1 MKKKALSMIL
11 AASMVASVLAGCDV
25 NINIAPQ
32 ETEQEEVVA
41 SAEDSD
47 ETEAAT
53 EESEVKAEES
63 ESEGEVDYS
72 TGKPWM
78 CSPLEGL
85 VTEDTPTNLKDDYYL
100 YVNKDELVKT
110 VIPEGYS
117 CIGGV
122 YNLPPQFDSD
132 LLDMF
137 QNVKEA
143 QTHDAELA
151 INLYSLYMDWDSR
164 NERGITPLKEAVD
177 KIEEISSIDELND
190 YFTKSDMKEILT
202 SLFGSCAYGDIYDS
216 NKNNLTVYNANVLLG
231 DSAEYSKLTEYGK
244 IIKDAKSDL
253 TTKMLVKMGYDESV
267 AKEKFDNAL
276 AFDEML
282 ADSIYTSNEEQM
294 PDISERMHNM
304 YSYDE
309 LKELEGNVPIIE
321 YLENIGFNDFDEI
334 QVTNPKWLER
344 LREVYTDENL
354 PLIKDAII
362 VRGVIGMDEYLDE
375 ECYSWD
381 VECKNSINGSKGE
394 KPYEVVA
401 ANNVSSDVEWAVARL
416 YTEKYLNEEDKERI
430 STLVD
435 DVIEEYHTII
445 NDADFI
451 SPETKEKAIDK
462 LESMS
467 KFVLY
472 PDDWTPYSLEGLE
485 IKNAADG
492 GTLYEAIGDI
502 SEFFAK
508 KENEK
513 IHKPVDKSEWIATPT
528 TINCFYNPSAN
539 SVTILGAF
547 ARGDLYTSEMSDE
560 EVYGKLGIVIGHEI
574 SHAFDSAGAQYDK
587 FGNMSNWWTDE
598 DLAAF
603 NEKNQK
609 LADYYNSLTLWEGEK
624 VNGDIVTGESCADMG
639 GVRCMINLG
648 KKKPGFDF
656 DKFYQAYAKVWF
668 LKASLQR
675 IYSTNTDVHPQT
687 YHRVNA
693 VLQQFPEFLEFYG
706 IKEGDGMYLAPEDR
720 VNIW

>member
-25 NINIAPQ
+25 NINIEPQ

-41 SAEDSD
+41 SAEDSE

-53 EESEVKAEES
+53 EETEEATDES
-63 ESEGEVDYS
+63 EKDYS

-78 CSPLEGL
+78 CSPLDGL
-85 VTEDTPTNLKDDYYL
+85 VTEDTPTNLKDDFYL
-100 YVNKDELVKT
+100 YVNKNALVEA

-117 CIGGV
+117 CTGGL
-122 YNLPPQFDSD
+122 YDLPQAFDKE
-132 LLDMF
+132 LLEMF
-137 QNVKEA
+137 QNGEDA

-177 KIEEISSIDELND
+177 KIEAISSIDELND
-190 YFTKSDMKEILT
+190 YYVKSEGKDILV
-202 SLFGSCAYGDIYDS
+202 SLFGCWSYEDIYDS
-216 NKNNLTVYNANVLLG
+216 NKNNLIVYGMDTLLE
-231 DSAEYSKLTEYGK
+231 DSAEYSKPTDYGNM
-244 IIKDAKSDL
+244 IKEAKSIL
-253 TTKMLVKMGYDESV
+253 ATKMLVKMGYEESV

-282 ADSIYTSNEEQM
+282 ADSIFTSNEAQM
-294 PDISERMHNM
+294 PDYSEKIYNM

-321 YLENIGFNDFDEI
+321 YIENIGFNDFDEI
-334 QVTNPKWLER
+334 QLTNPKWLER
-344 LREVYTDENL
+344 LKEVYTDENL
-354 PLIKDAII
+354 SLIKDAHI
-362 VRGVIGMDEYLDE
+362 VRGALGMAAYLDK
-375 ECYSWD
+375 ECYSWS
-381 VECKNSINGSKGE
+381 VECSNSIRGSKGE

-401 ANNVSSDVEWAVARL
+401 ANNVSSNVEWAVARL

-430 STLVD
+430 SDLVD
-435 DVIEEYHTII
+435 DVIEEYHYII
-445 NDADFI
+445 SDADFI
-451 SPETKEKAIDK
+451 SDETKEKAIDK

-472 PDDWTPYSLEGLE
+472 PDDWTPYSLEKLE

-492 GTLYEAIGDI
+492 GTLYEAMNDI
-502 SEFFAK
+502 SEYFIMK
-508 KENEK
+508 QNEV

-547 ARGDLYTSEMSDE
+547 ARGDMYNSEMSDE
-560 EVYGKLGIVIGHEI
+560 EVYGKLGVVIGHEI
-574 SHAFDSAGAQYDK
+574 SHAFDSGGSQYDK

-598 DLAAF
+598 DLDKF
-603 NEKNQK
+603 REKNHK
-609 LADYYNSLTLWEGEK
+609 LADFYNSLTLWEGEK

-639 GVRCMINLG
+639 GVKCMINLG
-648 KKKPGFDF
+648 KKIPGFDF
-656 DKFYQAYAKVWF
+656 DKFYHSYAKIWF
-668 LKASLQR
+668 IKASLQR
-675 IYSTNTDVHPQT
+675 IYNMNTDVHPQP

-693 VLQQFPEFLEFYG
+693 VLQQFPEFIEYYD

-720 VNIW
+720 VTIW